1 MYFKNKTFLTLT
13 MFFPVSTTL
22 ASFLTALSCLKLLRA
37 FITHGYDLRQSAL
50 FYTTYCCRIAGDGR
64 GLCNHLT
71 RNSILDLFPPQLRPW
86 NVALRKLHS
95 YSGFLLTKIFWLLQS
110 FIPFL
115 EPYFC
120 SLSCQLWPIVWSV
133 TSQSLSSLS
142 TCCPLC
148 LFLTPCSLL

>member
-1 MYFKNKTFLTLT
+1 MYYKNKTFLTLT

-64 GLCNHLT
+64 GKLNIGPCPPT
-71 RNSILDLFPPQLRPW
+71 TSTVECCVAEVTFLFRLPAYQVLQC
-86 NVALRKLHS
+86 V
-95 YSGFLLTKIFWLLQS
+95 IFWLLQS

-133 TSQSLSSLS
+133 TSQSLSCLS
-142 TCCPLC
+142 TCCPLR